1 MDKPNKKL
9 KGSSS
14 AKLISHYVKNIEF
27 NSTSK
32 KPVSHYVKN
41 DEPINHCS
49 KPISHYIRTGQLKH
63 SASSLVSDYL
73 QSNEPNTCAENRE
86 AGPVCLENRRVRSR
100 RNYISQI
107 ISSSEPSDARP
118 GRNISQILNENSK
131 ENHST
136 HHTVPIGLA
145 TNQPSRKMHRVK
157 SVLISDY
164 IKNIESQPDCSIY
177 LGKSQLISKL
187 IGLDASSCS
196 SPSDSK
202 ILPNETKETEL
213 SQSVANLCRKK
224 SRGNFISFYLQASSS
239 QESAAASQKC
249 DMTSREK
256 SFVKLRRSKLISQ
269 YMRNEKMD
277 WNSGQLSAKTE
288 ETKQRSKQAIKS
300 RYISS
305 FIKQYED
312 DSVLADS
319 PHTLNKIIRRNL
331 ALTYNK
337 SGRRAFR
344 RSKGHKDR
352 FLKKYIK
359 LDNIVNRLRKTKKLD

>member
-41 DEPINHCS
+41 DEPISHCS

-63 SASSLVSDYL
+63 CASSLVSDYF
-73 QSNEPNTCAENRE
+73 QSNGPNCAENSE
-86 AGPVCLENRRVRSR
+86 AEPVCVENRRVRSR

-131 ENHST
+131 ENQSSD
-136 HHTVPIGLA
+136 HHGP
-145 TNQPSRKMHRVK
+145 TNEPSRKMHKVK

-187 IGLDASSCS
+187 IGLDASICP

-202 ILPNETKETEL
+202 SPPIESKESEAEL
-213 SQSVANLCRKK
+213 SQSVANLGRKK
-224 SRGNFISFYLQASSS
+224 SRGNFISFYLQASGSH
-239 QESAAASQKC
+239 ESAAASQKC
-249 DMTSREK
+249 DLASREK

-277 WNSGQLSAKTE
+277 WNSGQLSVKAE
-288 ETKQRSKQAIKS
+288 ETKQKSKQAIRS

-312 DSVLADS
+312 HTVLADS

-331 ALTYNK
+331 ALTCSK